1 MIFLLIVFGITAFA
15 VSFLLQIFFI
25 IIMKHWIT
33 RLIPV
38 LSIFIISVINIIDYL
53 SLRTVY
59 AGSRGLAT
67 NIMLG
72 FSLMIQQGILYN
84 LFIAIIGC
92 IVGII
97 AGVLIVRKDRWV
109 QS

>member
-1 MIFLLIVFGITAFA
+1 MIFLSIVFGITAFA

-38 LSIFIISVINIIDYL
+38 LSILIISVIGISDYL
-53 SLRTVY
+53 SLRAYY
-59 AGSRGLAT
+59 AESRGFA
-67 NIMLG
+67 NIMTG
-72 FSLMIQQGILYN
+72 FNLMIYQGILYN
-84 LFIAIIGC
+84 LFVGIIGC

-97 AGVLIVRKDRWV
+97 VGVLMVRKGNR
-109 QS
+109 